1 MARPDKV
8 ATVAEITDR
17 FRSSA
22 AAVLTDYRGLS
33 VAQMKELRRSLGA
46 AVTFSVVKNTL
57 TKRAAAEAGIE
68 GIDELL
74 VGPSAIAFVDGDPVD
89 AAKGIRNFAKDNPD
103 LVVKGGYM
111 DGAILTPEDFAKLAD
126 LESREVLLSKLAGAM
141 KAKQSQAA
149 ALFAAPLAQAARAF
163 GALQTKVEADPS
175 AATAAAEARRRRKHP
190 KPLKLHLLTTLVR
203 HPPKQQPKPPPP
215 RIRRS
220 LKLPTHRSPAMS
232 RPPRRRRPPR
242 ADAHPALGRN
252 DPKGRHHG
260 EDEHRRTA

>member
-111 DGAILTPEDFAKLAD
+111 DGAILTPEDFVKLAD

-175 AATAAAEARRRRKHP
+175 AAAAAAEAP
-190 KPLKLHLLTTLVR
+190 AAEEASEATEAAPAEDAVEAPAEAATEAPASEDSETTETSDA
-203 HPPKQQPKPPPP
+203 PE
-215 RIRRS
+215 S
-220 LKLPTHRSPAMS
+220 GDEPA
-232 RPPRRRRPPR
+232 
-242 ADAHPALGRN
+242 AETEETTEG
-252 DPKGRHHG
+252 
-260 EDEHRRTA
+260 

>member
-1 MARPDKV
+1 VVVVDPDV
-8 ATVAEITDR
+8 VV
-17 FRSSA
+17 
-22 AAVLTDYRGLS
+22 VLADL
-33 VAQMKELRRSLGA
+33 QD
-46 AVTFSVVKNTL
+46 
-57 TKRAAAEAGIE
+57 

-175 AATAAAEARRRRKHP
+175 AATAAAEAP
-190 KPLKLHLLTTLVR
+190 AAEEAPEAAEAAPADDAGEASAEAATEAPASENSEITETSDAPESGDVPAAEAEETTE
-203 HPPKQQPKPPPP
+203 
-215 RIRRS
+215 
-220 LKLPTHRSPAMS
+220 
-232 RPPRRRRPPR
+232 
-242 ADAHPALGRN
+242 G
-252 DPKGRHHG
+252 
-260 EDEHRRTA
+260 